1 MLPHFPG
8 FYVYAYMVWKAATSA
23 TMLMVKDLTRYKGA
37 TLPLHIRYKAKD
49 EI

>member
-23 TMLMVKDLTRYKGA
+23 TMLMVKDLTRYKSQQILIVNDLG
-37 TLPLHIRYKAKD
+37 
-49 EI
+49 